1 MDKAKKTK
9 QDKSGVKDEIAKKDE
24 EVKEL
29 EKLNEQYLN
38 NWKRAEADFLNY
50 KKEEVLRI
58 KSYIHYNQE
67 KIMLDILSLLDI
79 ILLAE
84 SHIPD
89 NLKEDKWVLGILQI
103 KGQINNLLNNYNV
116 KEIES
121 LDKMVDFNFHEVLQE
136 VETKDKKNGIIIA
149 EIQKGYILNGRVIRP
164 AKVIIAK

>member
-149 EIQKGYILNGRVIRP
+149 EIQKGYILDNKVIRP